1 MVLTLLI
8 HLVDFSHEALI
19 VGIFL
24 CDQMHS
30 LPLNPLYLLVTQ
42 LWKEREDISMYWI
55 LITGLEILYFKIYI
69 LYIIYIIYIV
79 KVGTQ
84 FPWGA
89 NCLYLEKEV
98 PLYKLLD
105 G

>member
-1 MVLTLLI
+1 
-8 HLVDFSHEALI
+8 
-19 VGIFL
+19 
-24 CDQMHS
+24 
-30 LPLNPLYLLVTQ
+30 
-42 LWKEREDISMYWI
+42 MYWI

-89 NCLYLEKEV
+89 NCLYLEKEI